1 MRLRQTW
8 TRQRW
13 CRLAEKLHWIAA
25 PRPLPPSEMTSS
37 GAPSPR
43 SVRSASSARQAS
55 VDSAAPG
62 ARPQN
67 TGLPSPSMPQATS
80 TGSALALGCILKNDP
95 SRYR

>member
-13 CRLAEKLHWIAA
+13 CRLCENEHSIAA

-43 SVRSASSARQAS
+43 SLRSSSSARQAS

-62 ARPQN
+62 ARPRN
-67 TGLPSPSMPQATS
+67 TGLPSVSMPQATS
-80 TGSALALGCILKNDP
+80 TGSALALGCSLKNDP
-95 SRYR
+95 SRDR